1 MKTTRRLLSVG
12 AVAALL
18 AATSVSSFEYTADH
32 KCFQDDLVDGTLKIT
47 KDATDATCYF
57 DTDTTTVLD
66 LDSLPDSQVT
76 VRTTYT
82 DLKGTLV
89 VRGKTSQDYPANAKI
104 NIQMQQV
111 KVSDGG
117 LVSFE
122 GTLPKD
128 LYFAV
133 EGATGSKTTQQSLL
147 QFSNTVVFGENSVF
161 YVTGAELEWASGSP
175 GYLVDFLGPVSLSN
189 KVFIELTSNKL
200 TNAKGAL
207 SIPEDVSLTGS
218 GILVDD
224 NTCTS
229 CTGAL
234 VSTGGLTLADNSIF
248 RVTRSNTDTSTSLVE
263 HTGSIDL
270 SGKSLY
276 IIRDSKAA
284 SGSIFTIPGTATQF
298 TIDGASI
305 VTIVNVEAAHAG
317 TDRTNPIPT
326 IVDGPESK
334 VYGGDVTV
342 DGTVLK
348 DIDAFANKGI
358 TVTDIVNGDGSS
370 PRTPPRV
377 FPSPVSRA
385 TRAVRRRTAR
395 ADASAPALPV
405 TTPPPAFPSMIPSL
419 ACWAD
424 ALRSAPRATAKESA
438 PAAPPATVSRTVTAS
453 LATWTTV
460 SSATSPT
467 RALTAARCSSS
478 GASV

>member
-66 LDSLPDSQVT
+66 LDSLPDSQLT

-89 VRGKTSQDYPANAKI
+89 VRGKTSQDYHSNTMI
-104 NIQMQQV
+104 NLQMQAV
-111 KVSDGG
+111 KVSDDGF
-117 LVSFE
+117 VSIE

-128 LYFAV
+128 LYFAID
-133 EGATGSKTTQQSLL
+133 GITGSKTTNGPFLR
-147 QFSNTVVFGENSVF
+147 FSNSVSLGENTRF
-161 YVTGAELEWASGSP
+161 YFTRAELEWASGSP
-175 GYLVDFLGPVSLSN
+175 GYLVELLGPSSFSETG
-189 KVFIELTSNKL
+189 FIELINNKL

-207 SIPEDVSLTGS
+207 SIPVGVILRNS

-234 VSTGGLTLADNSIF
+234 VSTAGLTLADNSIF
-248 RVTRSNTDTSTSLVE
+248 RVTNGDTDTSTSLVE
-263 HTGSIDL
+263 HTRDIEL
-270 SGKSLY
+270 SGQSLY

-284 SGSIFTIPGTATQF
+284 SGSIFTIPGTTPQF

-342 DGTVLK
+342 DGAFIYTTSHFYSKGLVVTDLVDK
-348 DIDAFANKGI
+348 YGMSVPAAECLPISCLPGHRSGTKKGDIDGCQCTCTAGYNVPACISAEDPLYNLCLVPNCYRCSMNYCSRCDKGYSL
-358 TVTDIVNGDGSS
+358 N
-370 PRTPPRV
+370 
-377 FPSPVSRA
+377 
-385 TRAVRRRTAR
+385 AR
-395 ADASAPALPV
+395 HDY
-405 TTPPPAFPSMIPSL
+405 
-419 ACWAD
+419 C
-424 ALRSAPRATAKESA
+424 KQN
-438 PAAPPATVSRTVTAS
+438 
-453 LATWTTV
+453 
-460 SSATSPT
+460 
-467 RALTAARCSSS
+467 SSS
-478 GASV
+478 GRRVFTSLVALGVVVVATALL

>member
-1 MKTTRRLLSVG
+1 
-12 AVAALL
+12 
-18 AATSVSSFEYTADH
+18 
-32 KCFQDDLVDGTLKIT
+32 
-47 KDATDATCYF
+47 
-57 DTDTTTVLD
+57 
-66 LDSLPDSQVT
+66 
-76 VRTTYT
+76 
-82 DLKGTLV
+82 
-89 VRGKTSQDYPANAKI
+89 
-104 NIQMQQV
+104 MQQV

-284 SGSIFTIPGTATQF
+284 SGSIFTIPGTTPQF

-342 DGTVLK
+342 DGAFIYTTSHFYSKGLVVTDLVDK
-348 DIDAFANKGI
+348 YGMSVPAAECLPISCLPGHRSGTKKGDIDGCQCTCTAGYNVPACISAEDPLYNLCLVPNCYRCSMNYCSRCDKGYSL
-358 TVTDIVNGDGSS
+358 N
-370 PRTPPRV
+370 
-377 FPSPVSRA
+377 
-385 TRAVRRRTAR
+385 AR
-395 ADASAPALPV
+395 HDY
-405 TTPPPAFPSMIPSL
+405 
-419 ACWAD
+419 C
-424 ALRSAPRATAKESA
+424 KQN
-438 PAAPPATVSRTVTAS
+438 
-453 LATWTTV
+453 
-460 SSATSPT
+460 
-467 RALTAARCSSS
+467 SSS
-478 GASV
+478 GRRVFTSLVALGVVVVATALL